1 MSLFQIFI
9 SYIYFLILSKCDNL
23 NDELN
28 SIINEYESNISQA
41 KIISCINLLH
51 SFLSQRDGDQKLK
64 SKIKASQFPS
74 DKLYKKYISSSIK
87 KCYDKINNNQVSF
100 LLTQEN
106 TDNYNTLNSSI
117 TNLIKFEE
125 IKDIELTN
133 EEQSIYEEISQ
144 KFSDFSFNKT
154 KKKKKK
160 GFYEENKI
168 WIITFFIIIGSILFY
183 FRYLKQSEK
192 KVQKKNIINEK
203 NKKQNKRKGKKIN
216 IEK

>member
-9 SYIYFLILSKCDNL
+9 SYIYFLILSQCDNL
-23 NDELN
+23 KDELN

-64 SKIKASQFPS
+64 SKIKSSKFPS
-74 DKLYKKYISSSIK
+74 DKLYKKYISSSVK
-87 KCYDKINNNQVSF
+87 KCYDKINNNQVSY

-125 IKDIELTN
+125 IKDIELTK
-133 EEQSIYEEISQ
+133 EEQNIFDKISQ
-144 KFSDFSFNKT
+144 KFSDFSTDKT

-160 GFYEENKI
+160 GLYKDNQI
-168 WIITFFIIIGSILFY
+168 LIITFFIIIGSILFY
-183 FRYLKQSEK
+183 FRYLKKSEK

-203 NKKQNKRKGKKIN
+203 NKKQNKRKGKKN
-216 IEK
+216 

>member
-133 EEQSIYEEISQ
+133 EEQNIYDQISQ

-192 KVQKKNIINEK
+192 KVQKKNVINEK
-203 NKKQNKRKGKKIN
+203 NKKQNKRKGKKN
-216 IEK
+216 

>member
-106 TDNYNTLNSSI
+106 TDNYNTLNTSI

-133 EEQSIYEEISQ
+133 EEQNIYDIISQ
-144 KFSDFSFNKT
+144 KFSDFSYKKK

-203 NKKQNKRKGKKIN
+203 NKKQNKRKGKKT
-216 IEK
+216 

>member
-64 SKIKASQFPS
+64 SKIKSSKFPS

-125 IKDIELTN
+125 IKDIELTK
-133 EEQSIYEEISQ
+133 EEQNIYDKISQ
-144 KFSDFSFNKT
+144 KFSDFSTDKT

-160 GFYEENKI
+160 GLYKDNQI

-183 FRYLKQSEK
+183 FRYLKKSEK

-203 NKKQNKRKGKKIN
+203 NKKQNKRKGKKN
-216 IEK
+216 

>member
-64 SKIKASQFPS
+64 SKIKISEFPS

-125 IKDIELTN
+125 IKDVELTN
-133 EEQSIYEEISQ
+133 EEQNIYDVISQ

-168 WIITFFIIIGSILFY
+168 LIITFFIIIGSSLFY

-192 KVQKKNIINEK
+192 KVQKKNILNEK
-203 NKKQNKRKGKKIN
+203 NKKQNKRKGKKN
-216 IEK
+216 

>member
-23 NDELN
+23 KDELN

-41 KIISCINLLH
+41 KLISCMNLLH
-51 SFLSQRDGDQKLK
+51 SYLSQRDGDQKLK
-64 SKIKASQFPS
+64 SKIKSSKFPS
-74 DKLYKKYISSSIK
+74 DKLYKKYISSSVK
-87 KCYDKINNNQVSF
+87 KCYDKINNNQVSY

-125 IKDIELTN
+125 IKDIELTK
-133 EEQSIYEEISQ
+133 EEQNIYDKISQ
-144 KFSDFSFNKT
+144 KFSDFSTDKT

-160 GFYEENKI
+160 GLYKDNQI

-183 FRYLKQSEK
+183 FRYLKKSEK

-203 NKKQNKRKGKKIN
+203 NKKQNKRKGKKN
-216 IEK
+216 

>member
-9 SYIYFLILSKCDNL
+9 SYIYFLILSKCDKL
-23 NDELN
+23 KDELN

-41 KIISCINLLH
+41 KLISCMNLLH
-51 SFLSQRDGDQKLK
+51 SYLSQRDGDQKLK
-64 SKIKASQFPS
+64 SKIKSSKFPS

-87 KCYDKINNNQVSF
+87 KCYDKINNNQVSY

-125 IKDIELTN
+125 IKDIELTK
-133 EEQSIYEEISQ
+133 EEQNIYDKISQ
-144 KFSDFSFNKT
+144 KFSDFSTDKT

-160 GFYEENKI
+160 GLYKDNQI

-183 FRYLKQSEK
+183 FRYLKKSEK

-203 NKKQNKRKGKKIN
+203 NKKQNKRKGKKN
-216 IEK
+216 

>member
-133 EEQSIYEEISQ
+133 EEQNIYDIISQ

-203 NKKQNKRKGKKIN
+203 NKKQNKRKGKKN
-216 IEK
+216 

>member
-74 DKLYKKYISSSIK
+74 DKFYKKYISSSIK

-106 TDNYNTLNSSI
+106 TDNYNTLNTSI

-133 EEQSIYEEISQ
+133 EGQNIYDIISQ

-203 NKKQNKRKGKKIN
+203 NKKQNKRKGKKN
-216 IEK
+216 

>member
-23 NDELN
+23 KDELN

-41 KIISCINLLH
+41 KLISCMNLLH
-51 SFLSQRDGDQKLK
+51 SYLSQRDGDQKLK
-64 SKIKASQFPS
+64 SKIKSSKFPS

-87 KCYDKINNNQVSF
+87 KCYDKINNNQVSY

-125 IKDIELTN
+125 IKDIELTK
-133 EEQSIYEEISQ
+133 EEQNIYDKISQ
-144 KFSDFSFNKT
+144 KFSDFSIDKT

-160 GFYEENKI
+160 GLYKDNQI

-183 FRYLKQSEK
+183 FRYLKKSEK

-203 NKKQNKRKGKKIN
+203 NKKQNKRKGKKN
-216 IEK
+216 

>member
-106 TDNYNTLNSSI
+106 TDNYNTLNTSI

-133 EEQSIYEEISQ
+133 EEQNIYDQISQ

-168 WIITFFIIIGSILFY
+168 LIITFFIIIGSSLFY

-192 KVQKKNIINEK
+192 KVQKKNIIN
-203 NKKQNKRKGKKIN
+203 KKQNKRKGKKN
-216 IEK
+216 

>member
-183 FRYLKQSEK
+183 FRYLQQSEK

>member
-23 NDELN
+23 KDELN

-41 KIISCINLLH
+41 KIISCMNLLH
-51 SFLSQRDGDQKLK
+51 SYLSQRDGDQKLK
-64 SKIKASQFPS
+64 SKIKSSKFPS
-74 DKLYKKYISSSIK
+74 DKLYKKYISSSVK
-87 KCYDKINNNQVSF
+87 KCYDKINNNQVSY

-125 IKDIELTN
+125 IKDIELTK
-133 EEQSIYEEISQ
+133 EEQNIYDKISQ
-144 KFSDFSFNKT
+144 KFSDFSTDKT

-160 GFYEENKI
+160 GLYKDNQI

-183 FRYLKQSEK
+183 FRYLKKSEK

-203 NKKQNKRKGKKIN
+203 NKKQNKRKGKKN
-216 IEK
+216 

>member
-106 TDNYNTLNSSI
+106 TDNYNTLNTSI

-125 IKDIELTN
+125 IKDVELTN
-133 EEQSIYEEISQ
+133 EEQNIYDIISQ

-168 WIITFFIIIGSILFY
+168 LIITFFIIIGSSLFY

-203 NKKQNKRKGKKIN
+203 NKKQNKRKGKKN
-216 IEK
+216 

>member
-74 DKLYKKYISSSIK
+74 DNFYKKYISSSIK

-125 IKDIELTN
+125 IKDIELTK
-133 EEQSIYEEISQ
+133 EEQNIYDKISQ
-144 KFSDFSFNKT
+144 KFSDFSTDKT

-160 GFYEENKI
+160 GLYKDNQI

-183 FRYLKQSEK
+183 FRYLKKSEK

-203 NKKQNKRKGKKIN
+203 NKKQNKRKGKKN
-216 IEK
+216 

>member
-106 TDNYNTLNSSI
+106 TDNYNTLNTSI

-133 EEQSIYEEISQ
+133 EEQNIYDQISQ

-203 NKKQNKRKGKKIN
+203 NKKQNKRKGKKY
-216 IEK
+216 

>member
-23 NDELN
+23 KDELN

-41 KIISCINLLH
+41 KIISCMNLLH
-51 SFLSQRDGDQKLK
+51 SYLSQRDGDQKLK
-64 SKIKASQFPS
+64 SKIKSSKFPS

-87 KCYDKINNNQVSF
+87 KCYDKINNNQVSY

-125 IKDIELTN
+125 IKDIELTK
-133 EEQSIYEEISQ
+133 EEQNIYDKISQ
-144 KFSDFSFNKT
+144 KFSDFSTDKT

-160 GFYEENKI
+160 GLYKDNQI

-183 FRYLKQSEK
+183 FRYLKKSEK

-203 NKKQNKRKGKKIN
+203 NKKQNKRKGKKN
-216 IEK
+216 

>member
-133 EEQSIYEEISQ
+133 EEQSIYDQISQ

-183 FRYLKQSEK
+183 FRYLQQSEK

>member
-64 SKIKASQFPS
+64 SKIKSSKFPS

-133 EEQSIYEEISQ
+133 EEQNIYDIISQ

-192 KVQKKNIINEK
+192 KVQKKNVINEK
-203 NKKQNKRKGKKIN
+203 NKKQNKRKGKKN
-216 IEK
+216 

>member
-9 SYIYFLILSKCDNL
+9 SYIYFLILSKCDKL
-23 NDELN
+23 KDELN

-41 KIISCINLLH
+41 KLISCMNLLH
-51 SFLSQRDGDQKLK
+51 SYLSQRDGDQKLK
-64 SKIKASQFPS
+64 SKIKSSKFPS
-74 DKLYKKYISSSIK
+74 DKLYKKYISSSVK
-87 KCYDKINNNQVSF
+87 KCYDKINNNQVSY

-125 IKDIELTN
+125 IKDIELTK
-133 EEQSIYEEISQ
+133 EEQNIYDKISQ
-144 KFSDFSFNKT
+144 KFSDFSTDKT

-160 GFYEENKI
+160 GLYKDNQI

-183 FRYLKQSEK
+183 FRYLKKSEK

-203 NKKQNKRKGKKIN
+203 NKKQNKRKGKKN
-216 IEK
+216 

>member
-1 MSLFQIFI
+1 MSFFQIFI
-9 SYIYFLILSKCDNL
+9 TYIYFFILVNCDKT

-41 KIISCINLLH
+41 KIISCMNLLH
-51 SFLSQRDGDQKLK
+51 SYLSQRDGDQKLK
-64 SKIKASQFPS
+64 SKIKSSKFPS

-87 KCYDKINNNQVSF
+87 KCYDKINNNQVSY

-125 IKDIELTN
+125 IKDIELTK
-133 EEQSIYEEISQ
+133 EEQNIYDKISQ
-144 KFSDFSFNKT
+144 KFSDFSTDKT

-160 GFYEENKI
+160 GLYKDNQI

-183 FRYLKQSEK
+183 FRYLKKSEK

-203 NKKQNKRKGKKIN
+203 NKKQNKRKGKKN
-216 IEK
+216 

>member
-9 SYIYFLILSKCDNL
+9 TYIYFFILSYCDNI

-41 KIISCINLLH
+41 KLISCMNLLH

-64 SKIKASQFPS
+64 SEIKSSKFPN
-74 DKLYKKYISSSIK
+74 DKLYIKYISSSIK
-87 KCYDKINNNQVSF
+87 KCYDKINNNQISY

-106 TDNYNTLNSSI
+106 IDNYNTLNTSI

-125 IKDIELTN
+125 IKDIELTK
-133 EEQSIYEEISQ
+133 EERNIYDKIST
-144 KFSDFSFNKT
+144 KFSDFSPNKT
-154 KKKKKK
+154 KKKKSK

-168 WIITFFIIIGSILFY
+168 WIITCLIFIGSILFY
-183 FRYLKQSEK
+183 FRYLKKSEIK
-192 KVQKKNIINEK
+192 TQKKNIIKEK
-203 NKKQNKRKGKKIN
+203 NKKQNKRKGKKN
-216 IEK
+216 